1 MLTYWATIATVIP
14 VLGLAITAELRMIGD
29 VWMKFGWIN
38 RLLTSITHILF
49 YFSAIAVEAISLSR
63 LREGNEG
70 DGIAAVWAS
79 GTCVLGISLLFQPP
93 LMELLIRST
102 LSLRVRAITRH
113 WKMRRQLK
121 RDSKTTVKQVEDLLR
136 RAESK
141 IEVLEA
147 NQDTFAGFKER
158 SSRSV
163 SVLRDE
169 LGRLDLTDDQKRSV
183 IARLGFAN
191 LLAIV
196 YESQDRENRQLL
208 EDVKQQ
214 TLELKQMAED
224 ISAVEVMKRFDEM
237 RKSEFLSSE
246 RDAQDFAFAV
256 GGLFS
261 LE

>member
-163 SVLRDE
+163 SVLRDN
-169 LGRLDLTDDQKRSV
+169 LVDWTSRTIRS
-183 IARLGFAN
+183 
-191 LLAIV
+191 
-196 YESQDRENRQLL
+196 DRSLR
-208 EDVKQQ
+208 
-214 TLELKQMAED
+214 
-224 ISAVEVMKRFDEM
+224 
-237 RKSEFLSSE
+237 
-246 RDAQDFAFAV
+246 
-256 GGLFS
+256 GLVLRTCWQS
-261 LE
+261 CMNHKTVRTVNSWRMLNSRPWS